1 MADKKEKKSES
12 SEDNFQDDTIGVG
25 ELVKK
30 LVSAGIGAA
39 FMTEE
44 GIRSYLGGIKLPKEV
59 LQLLVQG
66 ATKSKEE
73 MMGVVS
79 KEVVRIIKGI
89 DFVEEASRFAENHK
103 FRINAEIEV
112 VRRDKS

>member
-1 MADKKEKKSES
+1 MAGKKDKGEENN
-12 SEDNFQDDTIGVG
+12 EDLHADNIRVS

-59 LQLLVQG
+59 LNLLVQG
-66 ATKSKEE
+66 ANKSKDE
-73 MMGVVS
+73 MMNVVS
-79 KEVVRIIKGI
+79 KEVIRIIKGI
-89 DFVEEASRFAENHK
+89 DFVEEASRFVEDHK

-112 VRRDKS
+112 IKKEKA